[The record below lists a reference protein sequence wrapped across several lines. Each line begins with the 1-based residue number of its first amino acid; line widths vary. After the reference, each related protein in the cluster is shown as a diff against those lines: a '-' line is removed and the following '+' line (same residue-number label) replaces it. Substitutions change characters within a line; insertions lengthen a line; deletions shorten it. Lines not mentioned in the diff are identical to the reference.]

1 MKTRYLLLI
10 IFLIL
15 GSCSGDNEIA
25 DPKKINPNEVIANAN
40 MLKQIKFE
48 VAKIIPIKRTLDIPG
63 SIEVKQK
70 LLARI
75 GSPVQGRIIEIN
87 GELGNTVKKGDILA
101 VINSTELAKQQL
113 AYIKAVQMVELKTK
127 AYERAVLLFD
137 ADVVSEAQKLQRKTE
152 LSSAKADME
161 ASKDQL
167 FVMGM
172 TVEEIE
178 AITSETQIDAITN
191 IVAKIDGKIIKKN
204 VNVGQVVDPT
214 EDIFTIAMLDEVWGV
229 AQIPERQIGFLTE
242 GDDLLIDVPA
252 YEDKLVEGKITYLG
266 DIVDPVT
273 RTVTIRTE
281 IDNNNGL
288 LKPDMLITMKV
299 SGMKIE
305 KVGVPINAIVSID
318 DSPNIFVKTGK
329 DKFLL
334 RPVTLGI
341 KNKEFVHIDD
351 GLLEGEEVVIDGAFH
366 LNNERLYTKE

>member
-1 MKTRYLLLI
+1 MKTQYLLLF

-15 GSCSGDNEIA
+15 GSCSNDKEIV
-25 DPKKINPNEVIANAN
+25 DVKKKNPNEVVASAEI
-40 MLKQIKFE
+40 LDQIKFE
-48 VAKIIPIKRTLDIPG
+48 PAKIIPIKKTLDIPG
-63 SIEVKQK
+63 SIEVKQN

-75 GSPVQGRIIEIN
+75 GSPVQGRIIEIK
-87 GELGNTVKKGDILA
+87 GELGKTVKQGDVLA

-113 AYIKAVQMVELKTK
+113 AYIKSVQMVELKTK

-152 LSSAKADME
+152 LSAAKADME

-172 TVEEIE
+172 TIDEIE
-178 AITSETQIDAITN
+178 AIQSEIQIDATTN

-214 EDIFTIAMLDEVWGV
+214 EDIFTIAMLNEVWGV
-229 AQIPERQIGFLTE
+229 AQVPERQIGFLKE

-252 YEDKLVEGKITYLG
+252 YENKSVEGKITYLG

-281 IDNNNGL
+281 IDNAHGL

-299 SGMKIE
+299 SGKSIE
-305 KVGVPINAIVSID
+305 KVGVAINAIVSID
-318 DSPNIFVKTGK
+318 DIPNIFVKTGEN
-329 DKFLL
+329 KFLM
-334 RPVTLGI
+334 RPVTLGV
-341 KNKEFVHIDD
+341 KNKDAVHIDD

-366 LNNERLYTKE
+366 LNNERLYAKE

>member
-1 MKTRYLLLI
+1 MKTQYLLLF

-15 GSCSGDNEIA
+15 GSCSNDKEIV
-25 DPKKINPNEVIANAN
+25 DVKKKNPNEVVASAEI
-40 MLKQIKFE
+40 LDQIKFE
-48 VAKIIPIKRTLDIPG
+48 PAKIIPIKKTLDIPG
-63 SIEVKQK
+63 SIEVKQN

-75 GSPVQGRIIEIN
+75 GSPVQGRIIEIK
-87 GELGNTVKKGDILA
+87 GELGKTVKQGDVLA

-152 LSSAKADME
+152 LSAAKADME

-172 TVEEIE
+172 TIDEIE
-178 AITSETQIDAITN
+178 AIQSEIQIDATTN

-214 EDIFTIAMLDEVWGV
+214 EDIFTIAMLNEVWGV
-229 AQIPERQIGFLTE
+229 AQVPERQIGFLKE

-252 YEDKLVEGKITYLG
+252 YENKSVEGKITYLG

-281 IDNNNGL
+281 IDNAHGL

-299 SGMKIE
+299 SGKSIE

-318 DSPNIFVKTGK
+318 DIPNIFVKTGEN
-329 DKFLL
+329 KFLM
-334 RPVTLGI
+334 RPVTLGV
-341 KNKEFVHIDD
+341 KNKDAVHIDD

-366 LNNERLYTKE
+366 LNNERLYAKE

>member
-1 MKTRYLLLI
+1 MKTQYLLLF

-15 GSCSGDNEIA
+15 GSCSNDNEIA
-25 DPKKINPNEVIANAN
+25 DVKKKNPNEVTASSEI
-40 MLKQIKFE
+40 LDQIKFE
-48 VAKIIPIKRTLDIPG
+48 PAKIIPIKKTLDIPG
-63 SIEVKQK
+63 SIEVKQN

-75 GSPVQGRIIEIN
+75 GSPVQGRIIEIK
-87 GELGNTVKKGDILA
+87 GELGKTVKQGDVLA

-113 AYIKAVQMVELKTK
+113 AYIKSVQMVELKTK

-137 ADVVSEAQKLQRKTE
+137 ADVVSEAQKLERKTE
-152 LSSAKADME
+152 LSAAKADME

-172 TVEEIE
+172 TVTEIE
-178 AITSETQIDAITN
+178 AIQSETQIDATTN

-214 EDIFTIAMLDEVWGV
+214 EDIFTIAMLNEVWGV
-229 AQIPERQIGFLTE
+229 AQVPERQIGFLKE

-252 YEDKLVEGKITYLG
+252 YESKFVEGKITYLG

-281 IDNNNGL
+281 IDNAHGL

-299 SGMKIE
+299 SGKKIE
-305 KVGVPINAIVSID
+305 RVGVPVNAIVSID
-318 DSPNIFVKTGK
+318 DIPNIFVKTGEN
-329 DKFLL
+329 KFLM

-341 KNKEFVHIDD
+341 KNKDAVHIDD

-366 LNNERLYTKE
+366 LNNERLYAKE

>member
-1 MKTRYLLLI
+1 MKTQYLLLF

-15 GSCSGDNEIA
+15 GSCSNDNDIA
-25 DPKKINPNEVIANAN
+25 DVKKKNPNEVTASSEI
-40 MLKQIKFE
+40 LEQIKFE
-48 VAKIIPIKRTLDIPG
+48 PAKIIPIKKTLDIPG
-63 SIEVKQK
+63 SIEVKQN

-75 GSPVQGRIIEIN
+75 GSPVQGRIIEIK
-87 GELGNTVKKGDILA
+87 GELGKTVKQGDVLA

-113 AYIKAVQMVELKTK
+113 AYIKSVQMVELKTK

-137 ADVVSEAQKLQRKTE
+137 ADVVSEAQKLERKTE
-152 LSSAKADME
+152 LSAAKADME

-178 AITSETQIDAITN
+178 AIQSETQIDATTN

-214 EDIFTIAMLDEVWGV
+214 EDIFTIAMLNEVWGV
-229 AQIPERQIGFLTE
+229 AQVPERQIGFLKE

-252 YEDKLVEGKITYLG
+252 YESKFVEGKITYLG

-281 IDNNNGL
+281 IDNTHGL

-299 SGMKIE
+299 SGKKID

-318 DSPNIFVKTGK
+318 DIPNIFVKTGEN
-329 DKFLL
+329 KFLM

-341 KNKEFVHIDD
+341 KNKDAVHIDD

-366 LNNERLYTKE
+366 LNNERLYAKE

>member
-1 MKTRYLLLI
+1 MKTQYLLLF

-15 GSCSGDNEIA
+15 GSCSNDKEIA
-25 DPKKINPNEVIANAN
+25 DVKKKNPNEVIASAEI
-40 MLKQIKFE
+40 LDQIKFE
-48 VAKIIPIKRTLDIPG
+48 PAKIIPIKKTLDIPG
-63 SIEVKQK
+63 SIEVKQN

-75 GSPVQGRIIEIN
+75 GSPVQGRIIEIK
-87 GELGNTVKKGDILA
+87 GELGKTVKQGDVLA

-113 AYIKAVQMVELKTK
+113 AYIKSVQMVELKTK

-152 LSSAKADME
+152 LSAAKADME

-167 FVMGM
+167 SVMGM
-172 TVEEIE
+172 TVTEIE
-178 AITSETQIDAITN
+178 AIQSETQIDATTN

-214 EDIFTIAMLDEVWGV
+214 EDIFTIAMLNEVWGV
-229 AQIPERQIGFLTE
+229 AQVPERQIGFLKE

-252 YEDKLVEGKITYLG
+252 YESKFVEGKITYLG

-281 IDNNNGL
+281 IDNTHGL

-299 SGMKIE
+299 SGKKIE

-318 DSPNIFVKTGK
+318 DIPNIFVKTGENN
-329 DKFLL
+329 FLM

-341 KNKEFVHIDD
+341 KNKDAVHIDD

-366 LNNERLYTKE
+366 LNNERLYAKE

>member
-1 MKTRYLLLI
+1 
-10 IFLIL
+10 
-15 GSCSGDNEIA
+15 
-25 DPKKINPNEVIANAN
+25 
-40 MLKQIKFE
+40 
-48 VAKIIPIKRTLDIPG
+48 
-63 SIEVKQK
+63 VKQN

-75 GSPVQGRIIEIN
+75 GSPVQGRIIEIK
-87 GELGNTVKKGDILA
+87 GELGKTVKQGDVLA

-113 AYIKAVQMVELKTK
+113 AYIKSVQMVELKTK

-152 LSSAKADME
+152 LSAAKADME

-167 FVMGM
+167 TVMGM
-172 TVEEIE
+172 TVKEIE
-178 AITSETQIDAITN
+178 AIQSETQIDATTN

-214 EDIFTIAMLDEVWGV
+214 EDIFTIAMLNEVWGV
-229 AQIPERQIGFLTE
+229 AQVPERQIGFLKE

-252 YEDKLVEGKITYLG
+252 YESKFVEGKITYLG

-281 IDNNNGL
+281 IDNAHGL

-299 SGMKIE
+299 SGKKIE

-318 DSPNIFVKTGK
+318 DIPNIFVKTGEN
-329 DKFLL
+329 KFLM

-341 KNKEFVHIDD
+341 KNKDAVHIDD

-366 LNNERLYTKE
+366 LNNERLYAKE

>member
-1 MKTRYLLLI
+1 MKTQYLLLF

-15 GSCSGDNEIA
+15 GSCSNDKEIV
-25 DPKKINPNEVIANAN
+25 DVKKKNPNEVVASAEI
-40 MLKQIKFE
+40 LDQIKFE
-48 VAKIIPIKRTLDIPG
+48 PAKIIPIKKTLDIPG
-63 SIEVKQK
+63 SIEVKQN

-75 GSPVQGRIIEIN
+75 GSPVQGRIIEIK
-87 GELGNTVKKGDILA
+87 GELGKTVKQGDVLA

-113 AYIKAVQMVELKTK
+113 AYIKSVQMVELKTK
-127 AYERAVLLFD
+127 AFERAVLLFD

-152 LSSAKADME
+152 LSAAKADME

-172 TVEEIE
+172 TIDEIE
-178 AITSETQIDAITN
+178 AIQSEIQIDATTN

-214 EDIFTIAMLDEVWGV
+214 EDIFTIAMLSEVWGV
-229 AQIPERQIGFLTE
+229 AQVPERQIGFLKE

-252 YEDKLVEGKITYLG
+252 YEDKSVEGKITYLG

-281 IDNNNGL
+281 IDNAHGL

-299 SGMKIE
+299 SGKSIE

-318 DSPNIFVKTGK
+318 DIPNIFVKTGEK
-329 DKFLL
+329 KFLM
-334 RPVTLGI
+334 RPVTLGV
-341 KNKEFVHIDD
+341 KNKDAVHIDD

-366 LNNERLYTKE
+366 LNNERLYAKE

>member
-1 MKTRYLLLI
+1 MKTRYLLLL

-15 GSCSGDNEIA
+15 GSCGGDKEIA
-25 DPKKINPNEVIANAN
+25 DPKKINPNEVIANAE

-48 VAKIIPIKRTLDIPG
+48 AAKIIPIKRTLDIPG

-87 GELGNTVKKGDILA
+87 GELGNTVKQGDVLA

-113 AYIKAVQMVELKTK
+113 AYIKSVQMVELKTK

-137 ADVVSEAQKLQRKTE
+137 ADVVSEAQKLERKTE

-172 TVEEIE
+172 TVAEIE
-178 AITSETQIDAITN
+178 AIKSEIQIDAITN

-214 EDIFTIAMLDEVWGV
+214 EDIFTIAMLNEVWGV
-229 AQIPERQIGFLTE
+229 AQIPERQIGFLKE

-281 IDNNNGL
+281 IDNNHGL

-318 DSPNIFVKTGK
+318 DIPNIFVKTGNN
-329 DKFLL
+329 KFLL

>member
-1 MKTRYLLLI
+1 MKTQYLLLF

-15 GSCSGDNEIA
+15 GSCSNDKEIT
-25 DPKKINPNEVIANAN
+25 DVKKKNPNEVIASKEI
-40 MLKQIKFE
+40 LDQIKFE
-48 VAKIIPIKRTLDIPG
+48 PAKIIPIKKTLDIPG
-63 SIEVKQK
+63 SIEVKQN

-75 GSPVQGRIIEIN
+75 GSPVQGRIIEIK
-87 GELGNTVKKGDILA
+87 GELGKTVKQGDVLA

-113 AYIKAVQMVELKTK
+113 AYIKSVQMVELKTK
-127 AYERAVLLFD
+127 GYERAVLLFD

-152 LSSAKADME
+152 LSAAKADME

-167 FVMGM
+167 TVMGM
-172 TVEEIE
+172 TVKEIE
-178 AITSETQIDAITN
+178 AIQSETQIDATTN

-214 EDIFTIAMLDEVWGV
+214 EDIFTIAMLNEVWGV
-229 AQIPERQIGFLTE
+229 AQVPERQIGFLKE

-252 YEDKLVEGKITYLG
+252 YESKFVEGKITYLG

-273 RTVTIRTE
+273 RTVTIRSE
-281 IDNNNGL
+281 IDNAHGL

-299 SGMKIE
+299 SGKKIE
-305 KVGVPINAIVSID
+305 RVGVPINAIVSID
-318 DSPNIFVKTGK
+318 DIPNIFVKTGEN
-329 DKFLL
+329 KFLM

-341 KNKEFVHIDD
+341 KNKDAVHIDD

-366 LNNERLYTKE
+366 LNNERLYAKE

>member
-1 MKTRYLLLI
+1 MKTRYLLLL

-15 GSCSGDNEIA
+15 GSCGGDKEIA
-25 DPKKINPNEVIANAN
+25 DPKKINPNEVIANAD

-48 VAKIIPIKRTLDIPG
+48 AAKIIPIKRTLDIPG

-87 GELGNTVKKGDILA
+87 GELGDTVKKGDVLA

-113 AYIKAVQMVELKTK
+113 AYIKSVQMVELKTK

-172 TVEEIE
+172 TVAEIE
-178 AITSETQIDAITN
+178 AIKSETQIDAITN

-214 EDIFTIAMLDEVWGV
+214 EDIFTIAMLNEVWGV
-229 AQIPERQIGFLTE
+229 AQIPERQIGFLKE

-281 IDNNNGL
+281 IDNNHGL

-318 DSPNIFVKTGK
+318 DIPNIFVKTGNN
-329 DKFLL
+329 KFLL

>member
-1 MKTRYLLLI
+1 MKTQYLLLF

-15 GSCSGDNEIA
+15 GSCSNDKEIA
-25 DPKKINPNEVIANAN
+25 DVKKKNPNEVIASGEI
-40 MLKQIKFE
+40 LDQIKFE
-48 VAKIIPIKRTLDIPG
+48 PAKIIPIKKTLDIPG
-63 SIEVKQK
+63 SIEVKQN

-75 GSPVQGRIIEIN
+75 GSPVQGRIIEIK
-87 GELGNTVKKGDILA
+87 GELGKTVKQGDVLA

-113 AYIKAVQMVELKTK
+113 AYIKSVQMVELKTK

-152 LSSAKADME
+152 LSAAKADME

-167 FVMGM
+167 SVMGM
-172 TVEEIE
+172 TLTEIE
-178 AITSETQIDAITN
+178 AIQSETQIDATTN

-214 EDIFTIAMLDEVWGV
+214 EDIFTIAMLNEVWGV
-229 AQIPERQIGFLTE
+229 AQVPERQIGFLKE

-252 YEDKLVEGKITYLG
+252 YESKFVEGKITYLG

-281 IDNNNGL
+281 IDNTHGL

-299 SGMKIE
+299 SGKKIE

-318 DSPNIFVKTGK
+318 DIPNIFVKTGE
-329 DKFLL
+329 DRFLM

-341 KNKEFVHIDD
+341 KNKDAVHIDD

-366 LNNERLYTKE
+366 LNNERLYAKE

>member
-1 MKTRYLLLI
+1 MKTRYILLL

-15 GSCSGDNEIA
+15 GSCGDDKDIA
-25 DPKKINPNEVIANAN
+25 EKKINPNEVIANAE
-40 MLKQIKFE
+40 MMKQIKFE
-48 VAKIIPIKRTLDIPG
+48 SAKIIPIKRTLDIPG

-87 GELGNTVKKGDILA
+87 GELGDTVKRGDVLA

-113 AYIKAVQMVELKTK
+113 AYIKSVQMVELKTK

-172 TVEEIE
+172 TVAEIE
-178 AITSETQIDAITN
+178 AIKSETQIDAITN
-191 IVAKIDGKIIKKN
+191 IEAKIDGKIIKKN
-204 VNVGQVVDPT
+204 VNVGQIVDPT

-229 AQIPERQIGFLTE
+229 AQIPERQIGFLEE
-242 GDDLLIDVPA
+242 GNDIIIDVPA
-252 YEDKLVEGKITYLG
+252 YEDKQVEGKITYLG

-281 IDNNNGL
+281 IDNNHGL
-288 LKPDMLITMKV
+288 LKPDMLVTMKV

-318 DSPNIFVKTGK
+318 DIPNIFVKTGNN
-329 DKFLL
+329 KFLL

-341 KNKEFVHIDD
+341 KNKEFVHIDE
-351 GLLEGEEVVIDGAFH
+351 GLLEGEEVVTDGAFH

>member
-1 MKTRYLLLI
+1 MKTRYLLLL
-10 IFLIL
+10 IFLIF
-15 GSCSGDNEIA
+15 GSCGGDKEIA
-25 DPKKINPNEVIANAN
+25 DPKKINPNEVIANAD

-48 VAKIIPIKRTLDIPG
+48 AAKIIPIKRTLDIPG

-87 GELGNTVKKGDILA
+87 GELGDTVKQGDVLA

-113 AYIKAVQMVELKTK
+113 AYIKSVQMVELKTK

-172 TVEEIE
+172 TVAEIE
-178 AITSETQIDAITN
+178 AIKSETQIDAITN

-214 EDIFTIAMLDEVWGV
+214 EDIFTIAMLNEVWGV
-229 AQIPERQIGFLTE
+229 AQIPERQIGFLKE

-252 YEDKLVEGKITYLG
+252 YEEKLVEGKITYLG

-281 IDNNNGL
+281 IDNNHGL

-318 DSPNIFVKTGK
+318 DIPNIFVKTDK
-329 DKFLL
+329 NKFLL

-351 GLLEGEEVVIDGAFH
+351 GLLEGEDVVIDGAFH

>member
-1 MKTRYLLLI
+1 MKTQYLLLF

-15 GSCSGDNEIA
+15 GSCSNDKEIT
-25 DPKKINPNEVIANAN
+25 DVKKKNPNEVIASAEIFD
-40 MLKQIKFE
+40 QIKFE
-48 VAKIIPIKRTLDIPG
+48 PAKIIPIKKSLDIPG
-63 SIEVKQK
+63 SIEVKQN

-75 GSPVQGRIIEIN
+75 GSPVQGRIIEIK
-87 GELGNTVKKGDILA
+87 GELGKTVKQGDVLA

-152 LSSAKADME
+152 LSAAKADME

-172 TVEEIE
+172 TIDEIE
-178 AITSETQIDAITN
+178 AIQSEIQIDATTN

-214 EDIFTIAMLDEVWGV
+214 EDIFTIAMLNEVWGV
-229 AQIPERQIGFLTE
+229 AQVPERQIGFLKE

-252 YEDKLVEGKITYLG
+252 YENKSVEGKITYLG

-281 IDNNNGL
+281 IDNAHGL

-299 SGMKIE
+299 SGKSIE

-318 DSPNIFVKTGK
+318 DIPNIFVKTGEN
-329 DKFLL
+329 KFLM
-334 RPVTLGI
+334 RPVTLGV
-341 KNKEFVHIDD
+341 KNKDAVHIDD
-351 GLLEGEEVVIDGAFH
+351 GLLEGEEIVIDGAFH
-366 LNNERLYTKE
+366 LNNERLYAKE

>member
-1 MKTRYLLLI
+1 MKTQYLLLF

-15 GSCSGDNEIA
+15 GSCSNDKEIA
-25 DPKKINPNEVIANAN
+25 DVKKKNPNEVVASAEI
-40 MLKQIKFE
+40 LDQIKFE
-48 VAKIIPIKRTLDIPG
+48 PAKIIPIKKTLDIPG
-63 SIEVKQK
+63 SIEVKQN

-75 GSPVQGRIIEIN
+75 GSPVQGRIIEIK
-87 GELGNTVKKGDILA
+87 GELGKTVKQGDVLA

-113 AYIKAVQMVELKTK
+113 AYIKSVQMVELKTK
-127 AYERAVLLFD
+127 AFERAVLLFD

-152 LSSAKADME
+152 LSAAKADME

-172 TVEEIE
+172 TIDEIE
-178 AITSETQIDAITN
+178 AIQSEIQIDATTN
-191 IVAKIDGKIIKKN
+191 IVAKIDGKIIKKS

-214 EDIFTIAMLDEVWGV
+214 KDIFTIAMLNEVWGV
-229 AQIPERQIGFLTE
+229 AQVPERQIGFLKE

-252 YEDKLVEGKITYLG
+252 YEDKSVEGKITYLG

-281 IDNNNGL
+281 IDNAHGL

-299 SGMKIE
+299 SGKSIE

-318 DSPNIFVKTGK
+318 DIPNIFVKTGEN
-329 DKFLL
+329 KFLM
-334 RPVTLGI
+334 RPVTLGV
-341 KNKEFVHIDD
+341 KNKDAVHIDD

-366 LNNERLYTKE
+366 LNNERLYAKE

>member
-1 MKTRYLLLI
+1 MKTQYLLLF

-15 GSCSGDNEIA
+15 GSCSNDKEIA
-25 DPKKINPNEVIANAN
+25 DVKKKNPNEVIASAEI
-40 MLKQIKFE
+40 LDQIKFE
-48 VAKIIPIKRTLDIPG
+48 PAKIIPIKKTLDIPG
-63 SIEVKQK
+63 SIEVKQN

-75 GSPVQGRIIEIN
+75 GSPVQGRIIEIK
-87 GELGNTVKKGDILA
+87 GELGKTVKQGDVLA

-113 AYIKAVQMVELKTK
+113 AYIKSVQMVELKTK

-152 LSSAKADME
+152 LSAAKADME

-178 AITSETQIDAITN
+178 AIQSETQIDATTN

-214 EDIFTIAMLDEVWGV
+214 EDIFTIAMLNEVWGV
-229 AQIPERQIGFLTE
+229 AQVPERQIGFLKE

-252 YEDKLVEGKITYLG
+252 YESKFVEGKITYLG

-281 IDNNNGL
+281 IDNAHGL

-299 SGMKIE
+299 SGKKIE

-318 DSPNIFVKTGK
+318 DIPNIFVKTGEN
-329 DKFLL
+329 KFLM

-341 KNKEFVHIDD
+341 KNKDAVHIDD

-366 LNNERLYTKE
+366 LNNERLYAKE

>member
-1 MKTRYLLLI
+1 MKTQYLLLF

-15 GSCSGDNEIA
+15 GSCSNDSEIA
-25 DPKKINPNEVIANAN
+25 DIKKKNPNEVTASSEI
-40 MLKQIKFE
+40 LDQIKFE
-48 VAKIIPIKRTLDIPG
+48 PAKILPIKKTLDIPG
-63 SIEVKQK
+63 SIEVKQN

-75 GSPVQGRIIEIN
+75 GSPVQGRIIEIK
-87 GELGNTVKKGDILA
+87 GELGKTVKQGDVLA

-113 AYIKAVQMVELKTK
+113 AYIKSVQMVELKTK

-152 LSSAKADME
+152 LSAAKADME

-167 FVMGM
+167 TVMGM
-172 TVEEIE
+172 TVKEIE
-178 AITSETQIDAITN
+178 AIQSETQIDATTN

-214 EDIFTIAMLDEVWGV
+214 EDIFTIAMLNEVWGV
-229 AQIPERQIGFLTE
+229 AQVPERQTGFLKE

-252 YEDKLVEGKITYLG
+252 YESKFVEAKITYLG

-281 IDNNNGL
+281 IDNAHGL

-299 SGMKIE
+299 SGKKIE

-318 DSPNIFVKTGK
+318 DIPNIFVKTGEN
-329 DKFLL
+329 KFLM

-341 KNKEFVHIDD
+341 KNKDTVHIDD

-366 LNNERLYTKE
+366 LNNERLYAKE

>member
-1 MKTRYLLLI
+1 MKTQYLLLF

-15 GSCSGDNEIA
+15 GSCSNDSEIA
-25 DPKKINPNEVIANAN
+25 DVKKKNPNEVTASSEI
-40 MLKQIKFE
+40 LDQIKFE
-48 VAKIIPIKRTLDIPG
+48 PAKIIPIKKTLDIPG
-63 SIEVKQK
+63 SIEVKQN

-75 GSPVQGRIIEIN
+75 GSPVQGRIIEIK
-87 GELGNTVKKGDILA
+87 GELGKTVKQGDVLA

-113 AYIKAVQMVELKTK
+113 AYIKSVQMVELKTK

-152 LSSAKADME
+152 LSAAKADME

-167 FVMGM
+167 TVMGM

-178 AITSETQIDAITN
+178 AIQSETQIDATTN

-214 EDIFTIAMLDEVWGV
+214 EDIFTIAMLNEVWGV
-229 AQIPERQIGFLTE
+229 AQVPERQIGFLKE

-252 YEDKLVEGKITYLG
+252 YESKFVEGKITYLG

-281 IDNNNGL
+281 IDNTHGL

-299 SGMKIE
+299 SGKKID

-318 DSPNIFVKTGK
+318 DIPNIFVKTGEN
-329 DKFLL
+329 KFLM

-341 KNKEFVHIDD
+341 KNKDAVHIDD

-366 LNNERLYTKE
+366 LNNERLYAKE

>member
-1 MKTRYLLLI
+1 MKTQYLLLF

-15 GSCSGDNEIA
+15 GSCSNDKEIV
-25 DPKKINPNEVIANAN
+25 DVKKKNPNEVVASAEI
-40 MLKQIKFE
+40 LDQIKFE
-48 VAKIIPIKRTLDIPG
+48 PAKIIPIKKTLDIPG
-63 SIEVKQK
+63 SIEVKQN

-75 GSPVQGRIIEIN
+75 GSPVQGRIIEIK
-87 GELGNTVKKGDILA
+87 GELGKTVKQGDVLA

-152 LSSAKADME
+152 LSAAKADME

-172 TVEEIE
+172 TIDEIE
-178 AITSETQIDAITN
+178 AIQSEIQIDATTN
-191 IVAKIDGKIIKKN
+191 IVAKIDGKIIKKT

-214 EDIFTIAMLDEVWGV
+214 EDIFTIAMLNEVWGV
-229 AQIPERQIGFLTE
+229 AQVPERQIGFLKE

-252 YEDKLVEGKITYLG
+252 YEDKSVEGKITYLG

-281 IDNNNGL
+281 IDNAHGL

-299 SGMKIE
+299 SGKSIE

-318 DSPNIFVKTGK
+318 DIPNIFVKTGEN
-329 DKFLL
+329 KFLM
-334 RPVTLGI
+334 RPVTLGV
-341 KNKEFVHIDD
+341 KNKDAVHIDD

-366 LNNERLYTKE
+366 LNNERLYAKE

>member
-1 MKTRYLLLI
+1 MKTQYLLLF

-15 GSCSGDNEIA
+15 GSCSNDKEIA
-25 DPKKINPNEVIANAN
+25 DVKKKNPNEVIASAEI
-40 MLKQIKFE
+40 LDQIKFE
-48 VAKIIPIKRTLDIPG
+48 PAKIIPIKKTLDIPG
-63 SIEVKQK
+63 SIEVKQN

-75 GSPVQGRIIEIN
+75 GSPVQGRIIEIK
-87 GELGNTVKKGDILA
+87 GELGKTVKQGDVLA

-113 AYIKAVQMVELKTK
+113 AYIKSVQMVELKTK

-152 LSSAKADME
+152 LSAAKADME

-167 FVMGM
+167 SVMGM
-172 TVEEIE
+172 TVTEIE
-178 AITSETQIDAITN
+178 AIQSETQIDATTN

-214 EDIFTIAMLDEVWGV
+214 EDIFTIAMLNEVWGV
-229 AQIPERQIGFLTE
+229 AQVPERQIGFLKE

-252 YEDKLVEGKITYLG
+252 YESKFVEGKITYLG

-281 IDNNNGL
+281 IDNAHGL

-299 SGMKIE
+299 SGKKIE

-318 DSPNIFVKTGK
+318 DIPNIFVKTGE
-329 DKFLL
+329 DRFLM

-341 KNKEFVHIDD
+341 KNKDAVHIDD

-366 LNNERLYTKE
+366 LNNERLYAKE

>member
-1 MKTRYLLLI
+1 MKTQYLLLF

-15 GSCSGDNEIA
+15 GSCSNDKEIV
-25 DPKKINPNEVIANAN
+25 DVKKKNPNEVVASAEI
-40 MLKQIKFE
+40 LDQIKFE
-48 VAKIIPIKRTLDIPG
+48 PAKILPIKKTLDIPG
-63 SIEVKQK
+63 SIEVKQN

-75 GSPVQGRIIEIN
+75 GSPVQGRIIEIK
-87 GELGNTVKKGDILA
+87 GELGKTVKQGDVLA

-113 AYIKAVQMVELKTK
+113 AYIKSVQMVELKTK

-152 LSSAKADME
+152 LSAAKADME

-167 FVMGM
+167 TVMGM
-172 TVEEIE
+172 TVKEIE
-178 AITSETQIDAITN
+178 AIQSETQIDATTN

-214 EDIFTIAMLDEVWGV
+214 EDIFTIAMLNEVWGV
-229 AQIPERQIGFLTE
+229 AQVPERQIGFLKE

-252 YEDKLVEGKITYLG
+252 YESKFVEGKITYLG

-281 IDNNNGL
+281 IDNAHGL

-299 SGMKIE
+299 SGKKIE

-318 DSPNIFVKTGK
+318 DIPNIFVKTGEN
-329 DKFLL
+329 KFLM

-341 KNKEFVHIDD
+341 KNKDAVHIDD

-366 LNNERLYTKE
+366 LNNERLYAKE

>member
-1 MKTRYLLLI
+1 MKTRYLLLL

-15 GSCSGDNEIA
+15 GSCGGDKEIA
-25 DPKKINPNEVIANAN
+25 DPKKINPNEVIANAE

-48 VAKIIPIKRTLDIPG
+48 AAKIIPIKRTLDIPG

-87 GELGNTVKKGDILA
+87 GELGDTVKQGDVLA

-113 AYIKAVQMVELKTK
+113 AYIKSVQMVELKTK

-137 ADVVSEAQKLQRKTE
+137 ADVVSEAQKLERKTE

-172 TVEEIE
+172 TVAEIE
-178 AITSETQIDAITN
+178 AIKSETQIDAITN

-214 EDIFTIAMLDEVWGV
+214 EDIFTIAMLNEVWGV
-229 AQIPERQIGFLTE
+229 AQIPERQIGFLKE

-281 IDNNNGL
+281 IDNNHGL

-318 DSPNIFVKTGK
+318 DIPNIFVKTGNN
-329 DKFLL
+329 KFLL

>member
-1 MKTRYLLLI
+1 MKTRYLLLL
-10 IFLIL
+10 IFLIF
-15 GSCSGDNEIA
+15 GSCGGDSEIA
-25 DPKKINPNEVIANAN
+25 DPKKINPNEVIANAD

-48 VAKIIPIKRTLDIPG
+48 AAKIIPIKRTLDIPG

-87 GELGNTVKKGDILA
+87 GELGDTVKQGDVLA

-113 AYIKAVQMVELKTK
+113 AYIKSVQMVELKTK

-172 TVEEIE
+172 TVAEIE
-178 AITSETQIDAITN
+178 AIKSETQIDAITN

-214 EDIFTIAMLDEVWGV
+214 EDIFTIAMLNEVWGV
-229 AQIPERQIGFLTE
+229 AQIPERQIGFLKE

-252 YEDKLVEGKITYLG
+252 YEEKLVEGKITYLG

-281 IDNNNGL
+281 IDNNHGL

-318 DSPNIFVKTGK
+318 DIPNIFVKTDK
-329 DKFLL
+329 NKFLL

-351 GLLEGEEVVIDGAFH
+351 GLLEGEDVVIDGAFH

>member
-1 MKTRYLLLI
+1 MKTQYLLLF

-15 GSCSGDNEIA
+15 GSCSNDKEIA
-25 DPKKINPNEVIANAN
+25 DVKKKNPNEVIASTEI
-40 MLKQIKFE
+40 LDQIKFE
-48 VAKIIPIKRTLDIPG
+48 PAKIIPIKKTLDIPG
-63 SIEVKQK
+63 SIEVKQN

-75 GSPVQGRIIEIN
+75 GSPVQGRIIEIK
-87 GELGNTVKKGDILA
+87 GELGKTVKQGDVLA

-113 AYIKAVQMVELKTK
+113 AYIKSVQMVELKTK

-152 LSSAKADME
+152 LSAAKADME

-167 FVMGM
+167 SVMGM
-172 TVEEIE
+172 TVTEIE
-178 AITSETQIDAITN
+178 AIQSETQIDATTN

-214 EDIFTIAMLDEVWGV
+214 EDIFTIAMLNEVWGV
-229 AQIPERQIGFLTE
+229 AQVPERQIGFLKE

-252 YEDKLVEGKITYLG
+252 YESKFVEGKITYLG

-281 IDNNNGL
+281 IDNTHGL

-299 SGMKIE
+299 SGKKIE

-318 DSPNIFVKTGK
+318 DIPNIFVKTGENR
-329 DKFLL
+329 FLM

-341 KNKEFVHIDD
+341 KNKDAVHIDD

-366 LNNERLYTKE
+366 LNNERLYAKE

>member
-1 MKTRYLLLI
+1 MKTQYLLLF

-15 GSCSGDNEIA
+15 GSCSNDKEIA
-25 DPKKINPNEVIANAN
+25 DVKKKNPNEVIASAEI
-40 MLKQIKFE
+40 LDQIKFE
-48 VAKIIPIKRTLDIPG
+48 PAKIIPIKKTLDIPG
-63 SIEVKQK
+63 SIEVKQN
-70 LLARI
+70 LLAII
-75 GSPVQGRIIEIN
+75 GSPVQGRIIEIK
-87 GELGNTVKKGDILA
+87 GELGKTVKRGDVLA

-113 AYIKAVQMVELKTK
+113 AYIKSVQMVELKTK

-152 LSSAKADME
+152 LSAAKADME

-167 FVMGM
+167 LVMGM
-172 TVEEIE
+172 TVKEIE
-178 AITSETQIDAITN
+178 AIQSETQIDATTN

-214 EDIFTIAMLDEVWGV
+214 EDIFTIAMLNEVWGV
-229 AQIPERQIGFLTE
+229 AQVPERQIGFLKE

-252 YEDKLVEGKITYLG
+252 YESKFVEGKITYLG

-281 IDNNNGL
+281 IDNAHGL

-299 SGMKIE
+299 SGKKIE

-318 DSPNIFVKTGK
+318 DIPNIFVKTGEN
-329 DKFLL
+329 KFLM

-341 KNKEFVHIDD
+341 KNKDAVHIDD

-366 LNNERLYTKE
+366 LNNERLYAKE

>member
-1 MKTRYLLLI
+1 METRYLLLI

-15 GSCSGDNEIA
+15 GSCGGDKEIA
-25 DPKKINPNEVIANAN
+25 DPKKINPNEVIANAD

-48 VAKIIPIKRTLDIPG
+48 AAKIIPIKRTLDIPG

-87 GELGNTVKKGDILA
+87 GELGDTVKQGDVLA

-113 AYIKAVQMVELKTK
+113 AYIKSVQMVELKTK

-172 TVEEIE
+172 TVAEIE
-178 AITSETQIDAITN
+178 AIKSETQIDAITN

-214 EDIFTIAMLDEVWGV
+214 EDIFTIAMLNEVWGV
-229 AQIPERQIGFLTE
+229 AQIPERQIGFLKE

-281 IDNNNGL
+281 IDNNHGL

-318 DSPNIFVKTGK
+318 DIPNIFVKTGK
-329 DKFLL
+329 NKFLL

>member
-1 MKTRYLLLI
+1 MKTQYLLLF

-15 GSCSGDNEIA
+15 GSCSNDKEIA
-25 DPKKINPNEVIANAN
+25 DVKKKNPNEVIASAEI
-40 MLKQIKFE
+40 LDQIKFE
-48 VAKIIPIKRTLDIPG
+48 PAKIIPIKKTLDIPG
-63 SIEVKQK
+63 SIEVKQN

-75 GSPVQGRIIEIN
+75 GSPVQGRIIEIK
-87 GELGNTVKKGDILA
+87 GELGKTVKQGDVLA

-113 AYIKAVQMVELKTK
+113 AYIKSVQMVELKTK

-152 LSSAKADME
+152 LSAAKADME

-172 TVEEIE
+172 TVIEIE
-178 AITSETQIDAITN
+178 AIQSETQIDATTN

-214 EDIFTIAMLDEVWGV
+214 EDIFTIAMLNEVWGV
-229 AQIPERQIGFLTE
+229 AQVPERQIGFLKE

-252 YEDKLVEGKITYLG
+252 YESKFVEGKITYLG

-281 IDNNNGL
+281 IDNAHGL

-299 SGMKIE
+299 SGKKIE

-318 DSPNIFVKTGK
+318 DIPNIFVKTGEN
-329 DKFLL
+329 KFLM

-341 KNKEFVHIDD
+341 KNKDAVHIDD

-366 LNNERLYTKE
+366 LNNERLYAKE

>member
-1 MKTRYLLLI
+1 MKIQYLLLI

-15 GSCSGDNEIA
+15 GSCSNDKEIA
-25 DPKKINPNEVIANAN
+25 DVKKKNPNEVKASAEI
-40 MLKQIKFE
+40 LKQIKFE
-48 VAKIIPIKRTLDIPG
+48 PAKIIPIKKTLDIPG
-63 SIEVKQK
+63 SIEVKQN

-75 GSPVQGRIIEIN
+75 GSPVQGRIIEIK
-87 GELGNTVKKGDILA
+87 GELGKTVKQGDVLA

-113 AYIKAVQMVELKTK
+113 AYIKSVQMVELKTK

-137 ADVVSEAQKLQRKTE
+137 ADVVSEAQKLERKTE
-152 LSSAKADME
+152 LSAAKADME

-178 AITSETQIDAITN
+178 AIKSETQIDATTN

-214 EDIFTIAMLDEVWGV
+214 EDIFTIAMLSEVWGV
-229 AQIPERQIGFLTE
+229 AQVPERQIGFLKE
-242 GDDLLIDVPA
+242 DDDLLIDVPA
-252 YEDKLVEGKITYLG
+252 YESKFVEGKITYLG
-266 DIVDPVT
+266 DIVDPIT

-281 IDNNNGL
+281 IDNAHGL

-299 SGMKIE
+299 SGKKIE

-318 DSPNIFVKTGK
+318 DIPNIFVKTGEN
-329 DKFLL
+329 KFLM
-334 RPVTLGI
+334 RPVTLGL
-341 KNKEFVHIDD
+341 KNKDAVHIDD

-366 LNNERLYTKE
+366 LNNERLYVKE

>member
-1 MKTRYLLLI
+1 MKTQYLLLF

-15 GSCSGDNEIA
+15 GSCSNDKEIA
-25 DPKKINPNEVIANAN
+25 DVKKKNPNEVVASAEI
-40 MLKQIKFE
+40 LDQIKFE
-48 VAKIIPIKRTLDIPG
+48 PAKIIPIKKTLDIPG
-63 SIEVKQK
+63 SIEVKQN

-75 GSPVQGRIIEIN
+75 GSPVQGRIIEIK
-87 GELGNTVKKGDILA
+87 GELGKTVKQGDVLA

-113 AYIKAVQMVELKTK
+113 AYIKSVQMVELKTK
-127 AYERAVLLFD
+127 AFERAVLLFD

-152 LSSAKADME
+152 LSAAKADME

-172 TVEEIE
+172 TIDEIE
-178 AITSETQIDAITN
+178 AIQSEIQIDATTN

-214 EDIFTIAMLDEVWGV
+214 EDIFTIAMLNEVWGV
-229 AQIPERQIGFLTE
+229 AQVPERQIGFLKE

-252 YEDKLVEGKITYLG
+252 YEDKSVEGEITYLG

-281 IDNNNGL
+281 IDNAHGL

-299 SGMKIE
+299 SGKSIE

-318 DSPNIFVKTGK
+318 DIPNIFVKTGEN
-329 DKFLL
+329 KFLM
-334 RPVTLGI
+334 RPVTLGV
-341 KNKEFVHIDD
+341 KNKDAVHIDD

-366 LNNERLYTKE
+366 LNNERLYAKE

>member
-1 MKTRYLLLI
+1 MKTQYLLLF

-15 GSCSGDNEIA
+15 GSCSNDSEIA
-25 DPKKINPNEVIANAN
+25 DVKKKNPNEVTASSEI
-40 MLKQIKFE
+40 LDQIKFE
-48 VAKIIPIKRTLDIPG
+48 PAKITPIKKTLDIPG
-63 SIEVKQK
+63 SIEVKQN

-75 GSPVQGRIIEIN
+75 GSPVQGRIIEIK
-87 GELGNTVKKGDILA
+87 GELGKTVKQGDVLA

-113 AYIKAVQMVELKTK
+113 AYIKSVQMVELKTK

-152 LSSAKADME
+152 LSAAKADME

-167 FVMGM
+167 TVMGM
-172 TVEEIE
+172 TVKEIE
-178 AITSETQIDAITN
+178 AIQSETQIDATTN

-214 EDIFTIAMLDEVWGV
+214 EDIFTIAMLNEVWGV
-229 AQIPERQIGFLTE
+229 AQVPERQIGFLKE

-252 YEDKLVEGKITYLG
+252 YESKFVEAKITYLG

-281 IDNNNGL
+281 IDNAHGL

-299 SGMKIE
+299 SGKKIE

-318 DSPNIFVKTGK
+318 DIPNIFVKTGEN
-329 DKFLL
+329 KFLM

-341 KNKEFVHIDD
+341 KNKDTVHIDD

-366 LNNERLYTKE
+366 LNNERLYAKE

>member
-1 MKTRYLLLI
+1 MKTQYLLLF

-15 GSCSGDNEIA
+15 GSCSNDKEIV
-25 DPKKINPNEVIANAN
+25 DVKKKNPNEVVASAEI
-40 MLKQIKFE
+40 LDQIKFE
-48 VAKIIPIKRTLDIPG
+48 PAKIIPIKKTLDIPG
-63 SIEVKQK
+63 SIEVKQN

-75 GSPVQGRIIEIN
+75 GSPVQGRIIEIK
-87 GELGNTVKKGDILA
+87 GELGKTVKQGDVLA

-113 AYIKAVQMVELKTK
+113 AYIKSVQMVELKTK
-127 AYERAVLLFD
+127 AFERAVLLFD

-152 LSSAKADME
+152 LSASKADME

-172 TVEEIE
+172 TIDEIE
-178 AITSETQIDAITN
+178 AIQSEIQIDATTN

-214 EDIFTIAMLDEVWGV
+214 EDIFTIAMLNEVWGV
-229 AQIPERQIGFLTE
+229 AQVPERQIGFLKE

-252 YEDKLVEGKITYLG
+252 YENKSVEGKITYLG

-281 IDNNNGL
+281 IDNAHGL

-299 SGMKIE
+299 SGKSIE

-318 DSPNIFVKTGK
+318 DIPNIFVKTGEN
-329 DKFLL
+329 KFLM
-334 RPVTLGI
+334 RPVTLGV
-341 KNKEFVHIDD
+341 KNKDAVHIDD

-366 LNNERLYTKE
+366 LNNERLYAKE

>member
-1 MKTRYLLLI
+1 MKTQYLLLF

-15 GSCSGDNEIA
+15 GSCSNDKEIV
-25 DPKKINPNEVIANAN
+25 DVKKKNPNEVVASAEI
-40 MLKQIKFE
+40 LDQIKFE
-48 VAKIIPIKRTLDIPG
+48 SAKIIPIKKSLDIPG
-63 SIEVKQK
+63 SIEVKQN

-75 GSPVQGRIIEIN
+75 GSPVQGRIIEIK
-87 GELGNTVKKGDILA
+87 GELGKTVKQGDVLA

-113 AYIKAVQMVELKTK
+113 AYIKSVQMVELKTK
-127 AYERAVLLFD
+127 AFERAVLLFD

-152 LSSAKADME
+152 LSAAKADME

-172 TVEEIE
+172 TIDEIE
-178 AITSETQIDAITN
+178 AIQSEIQIDATTN
-191 IVAKIDGKIIKKN
+191 IVAKIDGKIIKKT

-214 EDIFTIAMLDEVWGV
+214 EDIFTIAMLNEVWGV
-229 AQIPERQIGFLTE
+229 AQVPERQIGFLKE

-252 YEDKLVEGKITYLG
+252 YEDKSVEGKITYLG

-281 IDNNNGL
+281 IDNAHGL

-299 SGMKIE
+299 SGKSIE

-318 DSPNIFVKTGK
+318 DIPNIFVKTGEN
-329 DKFLL
+329 KFLM
-334 RPVTLGI
+334 RPVTLGV
-341 KNKEFVHIDD
+341 KNKDAVHIDD

-366 LNNERLYTKE
+366 LNNERLYAKE

>member
-1 MKTRYLLLI
+1 MKTQYLLLF

-15 GSCSGDNEIA
+15 GSCSNDKEIV
-25 DPKKINPNEVIANAN
+25 DVKKKNPNEVVASAEV
-40 MLKQIKFE
+40 LDQIKFE
-48 VAKIIPIKRTLDIPG
+48 PAKIIPIKKTLDIPG
-63 SIEVKQK
+63 SIEVKQN

-75 GSPVQGRIIEIN
+75 GSPVQGRIIEIK
-87 GELGNTVKKGDILA
+87 GELGKTVKQGDVLA

-113 AYIKAVQMVELKTK
+113 AYIKSVQMVELKTK
-127 AYERAVLLFD
+127 AFERAVLLFD

-152 LSSAKADME
+152 LSAAKADME

-172 TVEEIE
+172 TIDEIE
-178 AITSETQIDAITN
+178 AIQSEIQIDATTN

-214 EDIFTIAMLDEVWGV
+214 EDIFTIAMLNEVWGV
-229 AQIPERQIGFLTE
+229 AQVPERQIGFLKE

-252 YEDKLVEGKITYLG
+252 YENKSVEGKITYLG

-281 IDNNNGL
+281 IDNAHGL

-299 SGMKIE
+299 SGKSIE

-318 DSPNIFVKTGK
+318 DIPNIFVKTGEN
-329 DKFLL
+329 KFLM
-334 RPVTLGI
+334 RPVTLGV
-341 KNKEFVHIDD
+341 KNKDAVHIDD

-366 LNNERLYTKE
+366 LNNERLYAKE

>member
-1 MKTRYLLLI
+1 MKTQYLLLF

-15 GSCSGDNEIA
+15 GSCSNDKEIA
-25 DPKKINPNEVIANAN
+25 DVKKKNPNEVIASTEI
-40 MLKQIKFE
+40 LDQIKFE
-48 VAKIIPIKRTLDIPG
+48 PSKIIPIKKTLDIPG
-63 SIEVKQK
+63 SIEVKQN

-75 GSPVQGRIIEIN
+75 GSPVQGRIIEIK
-87 GELGNTVKKGDILA
+87 GELGKTVKQGDVLA

-113 AYIKAVQMVELKTK
+113 AYIKSVQMVELKTK

-152 LSSAKADME
+152 LSAAKADME

-167 FVMGM
+167 SVMGM
-172 TVEEIE
+172 TVTEIE
-178 AITSETQIDAITN
+178 AIQSETQIDATTN

-214 EDIFTIAMLDEVWGV
+214 EDIFTIAMLNEVWGV
-229 AQIPERQIGFLTE
+229 AQVPERQIGFLKE
-242 GDDLLIDVPA
+242 GDDLRIDVPA
-252 YEDKLVEGKITYLG
+252 YESKFVEGKITYLG

-281 IDNNNGL
+281 IDNTHGL

-299 SGMKIE
+299 SGKKIE

-318 DSPNIFVKTGK
+318 DIPNIFVKTGEGR
-329 DKFLL
+329 FLM

-341 KNKEFVHIDD
+341 KNKDAVHIDD

-366 LNNERLYTKE
+366 LNNERLYAKE